1 VIVRDP
7 LGLGNG
13 VQDETSYDEG
23 DRSVAMPTR
32 HDGMA
37 GQVARSS
44 LHSVAASAVTLS
56 LGFVRAVLLAR
67 LLAPEQFGVV
77 ALAAVFVNILAQ
89 LRALSL
95 SLAIVHHPAPDEA
108 TYRTYFSLSV
118 GLAAGSVALFIPL
131 IPSVAGFYPAMPGL
145 GWVMLALA
153 GVDILTTVA
162 LAQDGLLTR
171 GMHFRTIAGADVC
184 AATAMTV
191 CAPVLA
197 WAGWGP
203 WALVAEP
210 TSGLVARTLYV
221 WVRAPAVRPRFGWQ
235 PAAARWLWNYGRPS
249 WLAANLDYVLMRFD
263 DFWVGTVLGNTALG
277 LYSRAFEF
285 AHYPRRLVAT
295 PLGNV
300 FLPALARLRGD
311 RRRLSHAYVRLL
323 SVMVR
328 VAFWFVPLFVLAAP
342 EFIRVLL
349 GERWLPMQ
357 LSFQLMV
364 VCALFDPLLW
374 GAARFLMAVG
384 EPGLVARG
392 RAVQLVVFVPAVVL
406 LSRTWGIAGAALA
419 VDLKV
424 LVGMLVLFRFTRRF
438 VDYSRRVVFVW
449 PALAMCSAAALTAE
463 LPARWLPI
471 QPAAGLLAKML
482 VTSTVYAG
490 VLAVGEGA
498 QWRAGGRELWR
509 ALFPNTP
516 GREEE

>member
-1 VIVRDP
+1 MP
-7 LGLGNG
+7 M
-13 VQDETSYDEG
+13 
-23 DRSVAMPTR
+23 RS
-32 HDGMA
+32 DGMA
-37 GQVARSS
+37 AQVARGS

-67 LLAPEQFGVV
+67 LLVPEHFGLV
-77 ALAAVFVNILAQ
+77 ALAAVFVNTLAH

-95 SLAIVHHPAPDEA
+95 GLAIVHHPAPDEA
-108 TYRTYFSLSV
+108 ACRTYFSLSV
-118 GLAAGSVALFIPL
+118 GLAAATGALFIPL

-153 GVDILTTVA
+153 AVDILTTVA
-162 LAQDGLLTR
+162 VAQDGLLTR
-171 GMHFRTIAGADVC
+171 DMQFRTIAGADVC

-191 CAPVLA
+191 CAPALA

-210 TSGLVARTLYV
+210 VSGLVARTLYV

-235 PAAARWLWNYGRPS
+235 PAAVRWFWTYGRPS

-300 FLPALARLRGD
+300 FLPALARLRDD
-311 RRRLSHAYVRLL
+311 RRRLSQAYARLL
-323 SVMVR
+323 GLMVR

-342 EFIRVLL
+342 EFIRLLL
-349 GERWLPMQ
+349 GERWLPIQM
-357 LSFQLMV
+357 SFQLMV
-364 VCALFDPLLW
+364 VCALLDPLLW
-374 GAARFLMAVG
+374 GAARLLMAVG

-392 RAVQLVVFVPAVVL
+392 RAVQLAMFVPAVIV
-406 LSRTWGIAGAALA
+406 LSRVWGIAGAALA

-438 VDYSRRVVFVW
+438 VDYSPRVVFFW
-449 PALAMCSAAALTAE
+449 PAVAMGSAAVCTAA
-463 LPARWLPI
+463 LPACWMPI
-471 QPAAGLLAKML
+471 HPAAGLIAKML
-482 VTSTVYAG
+482 LTSTVYAG
-490 VLAVGEGA
+490 VLAVAEGA
-498 QWRAGGRELWR
+498 QWRAGGRELR
-509 ALFPNTP
+509 QALFPDRA
-516 GREEE
+516 GRENE